1 MTISRMTGRTL
12 RSLRI
17 LPLAAVFMLAAC
29 DDPFGPQLWNA
40 NPRELTLYSASRVE
54 YTGMVSALDL
64 ASDPVAAIAIE
75 APGATGNWDVVLV
88 DQGGTLALAPA
99 GYFSGVSAR
108 SAIATI
114 QNRAFI
120 DVTEAPRDTAAYS
133 QAPVPL
139 RTDVVYVIRSRRA
152 ACGFTAGYRYAKVQP
167 IEIDQQRGIFRF
179 AIVRNPYCDDRA
191 LVPPQD

>member
-1 MTISRMTGRTL
+1 
-12 RSLRI
+12 
-17 LPLAAVFMLAAC
+17 MLAAC
-29 DDPFGPQLWNA
+29 DDPFGPQMWNA

-54 YTGMVSALDL
+54 FTGLVSAIDL
-64 ASDPVAAIAIE
+64 AADPVMGIAIE
-75 APGATGNWDVVLV
+75 APGATGNWDLVLV
-88 DQGGTLALAPA
+88 DHGGSLALVPA
-99 GYFSGVSAR
+99 SHFSGLASRA
-108 SAIATI
+108 AIATI

-133 QAPVPL
+133 LAPVAL

-152 ACGFTAGYRYAKVQP
+152 ACGFTTGHRYAKVQP

-179 AIVRNPYCDDRA
+179 AVVRNPYCDDRA